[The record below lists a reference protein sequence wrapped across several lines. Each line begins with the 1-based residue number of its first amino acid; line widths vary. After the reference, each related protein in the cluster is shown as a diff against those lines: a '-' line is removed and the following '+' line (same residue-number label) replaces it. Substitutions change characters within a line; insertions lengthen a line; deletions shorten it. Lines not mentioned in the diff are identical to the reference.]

1 MAVQVEIHS
10 TAKRAFLIVGFAVA
24 LAGLA
29 LGLRYLRGPRETALP
44 SAVNAARL
52 TSAVYTFDLTPVVIL
67 NLPPDSKETTW
78 AAELAKVLNG
88 RTETQV
94 QNGRVDVLTDRFAI
108 EVERLEKWHEGI
120 GQSLHYS
127 DQTGKLPCIALIVAD
142 GIWPIGPKERE
153 EIKLVEDT
161 AQKRGIRVFI
171 LRRNS
176 DL

>member
-29 LGLRYLRGPRETALP
+29 LGLRYLRGPREAAPPSVFNAL
-44 SAVNAARL
+44 SHQGAVHTL
-52 TSAVYTFDLTPVVIL
+52 DLTPVVIL

-78 AAELAKVLNG
+78 SAELAKVLNG
-88 RTETQV
+88 STETPV
-94 QNGRVDVLTDRFAI
+94 QNGRVDVLTNRFAI

-161 AQKRGIRVFI
+161 AQKHGIRVFI
-171 LRRNS
+171 LRRKN

>member
-10 TAKRAFLIVGFAVA
+10 TAKRAFLVVGFAVA

-29 LGLRYLRGPRETALP
+29 LGLRHLRGSREAPPPANVVAVAEATVSAL
-44 SAVNAARL
+44 
-52 TSAVYTFDLTPVVIL
+52 DLTPVIVL
-67 NLPPDSKETTW
+67 DLPADGKETVWST
-78 AAELAKVLNG
+78 ELAKVLNG
-88 RTETQV
+88 RTEAIV
-94 QNGRVDVLTDRFAI
+94 QNGRVDVLTDRYAI

-142 GIWPIGPKERE
+142 GAWPIGAKVRE

-171 LRRNS
+171 LRRK
-176 DL
+176 